1 MKPLGRTGFTAWLLL
16 ALWCLSYPESA
27 HAQIR
32 GGLGQR
38 GRTNSPESVPGF
50 SGPRGFGLPDIPGP
64 FPFAGGMER
73 QTPGRFLQREIGPL
87 EGVRRRFNSSPSDLN
102 SGQLYQAADGNWYYS
117 DGRAWMPPSRS
128 DVNAG
133 QPSVNA
139 AQPNSNPAQP
149 YLAVDGNWYYPDG
162 RLYKTAQTATNPGQ
176 PYLAVDGN
184 WYYPDGRPYKVA
196 QPAVTTGQPYLAV
209 DGKWYYPDGR
219 PYIPPVD
226 QPVTPASTA
235 SATPQ
240 PAIVRTP
247 PTPAPNVIPDQEQ
260 PDTVALNLVRTR
272 LPAAPSK
279 VREKL
284 AQELPRSL
292 EERIDRLESRLRPAL
307 FSEADEAGFLA
318 IYKRSFTEDTPQFRL
333 ARVNIKSLNADELRQ
348 GLSIDQIVDAGAQI
362 YPAKLEVSEKL
373 GKLKKQALEG
383 RLSAEL
389 DQAAKALLDCF
400 ERIARSPEFTSIKI
414 AEPDQVRAE
423 VARLHSLFE
432 VRQKLAEAREA
443 SGEAVVTMG
452 KRFWVVAYPGLPKDT
467 VNAIDPRICL
477 CGTGTGTV
485 GVREAGLEDLGVPL
499 LNREVSPLPDTPRPV
514 ASSRAIVSNSKTS
527 PTTVH
532 YVADNAS
539 YDLKPGQSRTHQVK
553 ANSRI
558 SYNRGGSLGNQEYRL
573 DPGMYRFAI
582 EDRAWQL
589 TKPTVSVVIDNS
601 ANGCDFQC
609 NIDGQPKVIPA
620 RKTFKFDSEYPVSIR
635 FDRGDGQPASSKLID
650 DTLQVTVGVAPGSAA
665 LDLFAGS
672 SQELCIRPLAS
683 DAIASLPDF

>member
-1 MKPLGRTGFTAWLLL
+1 
-16 ALWCLSYPESA
+16 
-27 HAQIR
+27 
-32 GGLGQR
+32 
-38 GRTNSPESVPGF
+38 
-50 SGPRGFGLPDIPGP
+50 
-64 FPFAGGMER
+64 MER
-73 QTPGRFLQREIGPL
+73 QTPGRFPQRETGPL

-102 SGQLYQAADGNWYYS
+102 SGQPYQAADGNWYY
-117 DGRAWMPPSRS
+117 
-128 DVNAG
+128 
-133 QPSVNA
+133 
-139 AQPNSNPAQP
+139 
-149 YLAVDGNWYYPDG
+149 PDAM
-162 RLYKTAQTATNPGQ
+162 LYKTAPTATNPGQ
-176 PYLAVDGN
+176 PYLAVDGK

-196 QPAVTTGQPYLAV
+196 QPAMTTGQPYLAV

-247 PTPAPNVIPDQEQ
+247 PTPAPNVISDQEQ
-260 PDTVALNLVRTR
+260 PDTVARNLVRTR

-284 AQELPRSL
+284 AQELSRSL

-307 FSEADEAGFLA
+307 FSEADEARFLA
-318 IYKRSFTEDTPQFRL
+318 IYKRSFTEDTSQFRL
-333 ARVNIKSLNADELRQ
+333 ARLNIKSLNADELRQ

-362 YPAKLEVSEKL
+362 YPAKLELSEKL
-373 GKLKKQALEG
+373 GKLKRQALEE
-383 RLSAEL
+383 RLFVEL
-389 DQAAKALLDCF
+389 DQAAKVLLDCF
-400 ERIARSPEFTSIKI
+400 ERIARSPEFTSIKV

-423 VARLHSLFE
+423 VVRLRSLFE
-432 VRQKLAEAREA
+432 FRQKLAEARDA
-443 SGEAVVTMG
+443 SGEAVVTMDQ
-452 KRFWVVAYPGLPKDT
+452 RFWVVAYPGLPKDT

-477 CGTGTGTV
+477 CGTGRGTV

-499 LNREVSPLPDTPRPV
+499 LNREASPLPDTSSPV
-514 ASSRAIVSNSKTS
+514 ASSGAIVSNSKMS
-527 PTTVH
+527 RTTVN
-532 YVADNAS
+532 YVADNDS
-539 YDLKPGQSRTHQVK
+539 YNLKPGQSRTHRVT

-558 SYNRGGSLGNQEYRL
+558 SYNRGESLGNQEYRL

-589 TKPTVSVVIDNS
+589 TKPTVSIVIDNS
-601 ANGCDFQC
+601 ANSCDFQC
-609 NIDGQPKVIPA
+609 NVDGQPKVIPA
-620 RKTFKFDSEYPVSIR
+620 RKSIKFDSKHPVSIR

-683 DAIASLPDF
+683 DAIASLPD